1 MNKAI
6 VVIGGGAGG
15 MMAAICAAR
24 KGAHVTLLDPNER
37 LGKKVNI
44 TGKGRCNV
52 TNDSTCEELLAHVP
66 QNPRFLYSVF
76 SRFDGHDAI
85 DFFEGLGVP
94 LKVER
99 GKRVFPVSDRSF
111 DITAALERELKRL
124 HVKLVRD
131 RALGI
136 SVEDGHV
143 AAVKGEKGDY
153 TASAVILATGGLS
166 YPATGSTG
174 DGFRMVEALGHT
186 VTPLRGSLVPLEAR
200 ECAVLQGLSL
210 RNVALTVYENNK
222 KIHSDFGEML
232 FTHFGVSGP
241 LILSASAHMRHFD
254 KKQYRLEIDLKP
266 ALDEQMLDKRLLS
279 DFEKHAN
286 SDYCNVL
293 GTLLPQ
299 KMIDEFIDRSGIP
312 PHEKVHDITRAQR
325 ETIRTLLKRWTVNVS
340 APMPVENAIITSGG
354 VKVGEIDPK
363 TMASKKVPGLYF
375 AGQMTGVEG
384 YIESAASGMLAGIDL
399 ALKLNGEQSVDFGSK
414 TAIGALGRYVSCY
427 NGSDFQPMNIS
438 FGIIEGLS
446 NAPRNKQERYTLIAE
461 RSLKIIDS
469 IAEKIG
475 INGAKPATEC
485 E

>member
-111 DITAALERELKRL
+111 DITAALEREFKRL

-174 DGFRMVEALGHT
+174 DGFRMAEG
-186 VTPLRGSLVPLEAR
+186 AR
-200 ECAVLQGLSL
+200 P
-210 RNVALTVYENNK
+210 
-222 KIHSDFGEML
+222 HS
-232 FTHFGVSGP
+232 H
-241 LILSASAHMRHFD
+241 AAA
-254 KKQYRLEIDLKP
+254 RL
-266 ALDEQMLDKRLLS
+266 
-279 DFEKHAN
+279 
-286 SDYCNVL
+286 
-293 GTLLPQ
+293 
-299 KMIDEFIDRSGIP
+299 
-312 PHEKVHDITRAQR
+312 TRAARGARMRGAARAEPAQR
-325 ETIRTLLKRWTVNVS
+325 R
-340 APMPVENAIITSGG
+340 A
-354 VKVGEIDPK
+354 D
-363 TMASKKVPGLYF
+363 
-375 AGQMTGVEG
+375 
-384 YIESAASGMLAGIDL
+384 GI
-399 ALKLNGEQSVDFGSK
+399 
-414 TAIGALGRYVSCY
+414 
-427 NGSDFQPMNIS
+427 
-438 FGIIEGLS
+438 
-446 NAPRNKQERYTLIAE
+446 
-461 RSLKIIDS
+461 
-469 IAEKIG
+469 
-475 INGAKPATEC
+475 
-485 E
+485 

>member
-1 MNKAI
+1 MNKGI

-66 QNPRFLYSVF
+66 QNPRFLYSAF
-76 SRFDGHDAI
+76 SRFDGHAAI

-131 RALGI
+131 RALD
-136 SVEDGHV
+136 VLLDDGHV
-143 AAVKGEKGDY
+143 AAVRGEKGNY
-153 TASAVILATGGLS
+153 PAAAVVLATGGVS

-174 DGFRMVEALGHT
+174 DGFRMAESLGHT

-200 ECAVLQGLSL
+200 ECALLQGLSL

-254 KKQYRLEIDLKP
+254 
-266 ALDEQMLDKRLLS
+266 
-279 DFEKHAN
+279 
-286 SDYCNVL
+286 
-293 GTLLPQ
+293 
-299 KMIDEFIDRSGIP
+299 
-312 PHEKVHDITRAQR
+312 
-325 ETIRTLLKRWTVNVS
+325 
-340 APMPVENAIITSGG
+340 
-354 VKVGEIDPK
+354 
-363 TMASKKVPGLYF
+363 
-375 AGQMTGVEG
+375 
-384 YIESAASGMLAGIDL
+384 
-399 ALKLNGEQSVDFGSK
+399 
-414 TAIGALGRYVSCY
+414 
-427 NGSDFQPMNIS
+427 
-438 FGIIEGLS
+438 
-446 NAPRNKQERYTLIAE
+446 
-461 RSLKIIDS
+461 
-469 IAEKIG
+469 
-475 INGAKPATEC
+475 
-485 E
+485 